1 MDDIKFAKL
10 HAGETFDFCGETV
23 KVVGYDSIG
32 CGSSVIVEGFS
43 VGWYSDA
50 LSLGDV
56 ILCPPAN
63 GEKVKYWY
71 VSEYDLDGVPDDTP
85 VCILIIGAPGK
96 DRTKITKQVSKDY
109 RLPIM
114 GEIPTLDRILN
125 EKGVYV
131 SRDIDPVEAAK
142 RKDEFKLIII
152 M

>member
-32 CGSSVIVEGFS
+32 CGASVIVEGFS
-43 VGWYSDA
+43 VGWSSDA

-56 ILCPPAN
+56 ILCPPAD
-63 GEKVKYWY
+63 GEEVKYWY

-85 VCILIIGAPGK
+85 VRILIIGGPGK
-96 DRTKITKQVSKDY
+96 DRTKITKQVSKGY

-114 GEIPTLDRILN
+114 GEIPTWDHILN
-125 EKGVYV
+125 EKGIYV
-131 SRDIDPVEAAK
+131 SREIDPVEAAK

-152 M
+152 V